1 MWDIVWVSPQG
12 HRSVSVSCY
21 FLPQALQYPCSERKW
36 FRRDHCCRVRS
47 KPGCRIVGSR
57 TKWELTTWGDF
68 QLCVLALISSD
79 VNMMLERWRMR
90 ITHEFINHAC
100 LRWRMSSQHGQLTV
114 LVSDVM
120 SDGHVRQQHELLDQ
134 PQHTHTQ
141 TAASCHNT
149 NWNVFMQHFNF
160 TTETSSTAATFDN
173 VASSK
178 TLAWSLTSSKV
189 QQKSNH
195 QKLFCCLLSYHFL
208 PHPVSHGLYA
218 VTAGKNNMGALFYS
232 LVDFTDASHLNTLMQ
247 VWCIAEINRW
257 INNAPYTTSRN
268 PWHKQVL

>member
-1 MWDIVWVSPQG
+1 MRVWG
-12 HRSVSVSCY
+12 G
-21 FLPQALQYPCSERKW
+21 
-36 FRRDHCCRVRS
+36 
-47 KPGCRIVGSR
+47 GCRLNTANSLYLSVMWWA
-57 TKWELTTWGDF
+57 TAMF
-68 QLCVLALISSD
+68 ANNMNSS
-79 VNMMLERWRMR
+79 
-90 ITHEFINHAC
+90 IN
-100 LRWRMSSQHGQLTV
+100 LN
-114 LVSDVM
+114 
-120 SDGHVRQQHELLDQ
+120 
-134 PQHTHTQ
+134 THTQ

-160 TTETSSTAATFDN
+160 TTETYSTAATFDN

-178 TLAWSLTSSKV
+178 TLAWSLTSSRV

-232 LVDFTDASHLNTLMQ
+232 LVDFTDASNWNTLMQ